1 MKQQQKN
8 AALKRS
14 VWGLPALIF
23 WGTLLAFASNLWAVG
38 TEVGT
43 LIQNQAT
50 ATYKD
55 ANNNAHT
62 AQSNLGN
69 IEVAQI
75 YNASLAVDHQDKSG
89 AAGQTV
95 YFPHTLNNTGNGQDT
110 YTITIDQAAGDTG
123 DYALLEVYLDE
134 NNNGIPDPGEKL
146 VASAGNPGTITLD
159 PDQQVSLVVGGT
171 IPGGAVAGN
180 TFDSTLTAAT
190 DNGAVD
196 DLTAGNGVDGQEGT
210 NQDKV
215 TVTDGP
221 ILNATKSS
229 TYNHQNT
236 FNNMSDDTITYV
248 ITVTNTGQG
257 TAYNVE
263 YQDILDLTKFSVTDV
278 AHITGVSS
286 NGNFIDTP
294 SDPDE
299 GAQNTDTVEGFSPVA
314 TNDAN
319 GDGTA
324 GDFGVRG
331 HDDVLPPN
339 TTISF
344 QYTAP
349 LFDTL
354 AAGVHIEN
362 DVTILSDN
370 NNDGD
375 TADPGET
382 LISNKTIDT
391 IPQIYGVTAKDTG
404 SNGANGV
411 NDGGDDDNTQNDKQF
426 IDTAAAGDTALFSN
440 VITNTGNGTD
450 VFEITVP
457 NAGEAGNSFPVGSVF
472 TFWNV
477 TGATALI
484 DTNTNGT
491 EDTGPVASGASAN
504 IMVKV
509 KLPAGVFG
517 AGPFQATVTATSA
530 GNSAISDTKVEE
542 LAAITRPAVDL
553 SNSSG
558 KTICDSDGDPNA
570 NKHAYDPVT
579 SPGPV
584 DTKSGN
590 IGANIPFYLCVQ
602 NDAGVSDSFQLSAG
616 SSYDAATGALG
627 ALPAGWTVIFH
638 DKDDNVIST
647 TPALPPGGTYLLHAH
662 LVVPADPT
670 QALADFTSDYDV
682 DSADE
687 TLDGNSDGDGDYPIF
702 IRVKSNNTSA
712 FDIKL
717 DALDVNDKE
726 DVTLI
731 TNQTGQIEP
740 GGSITYNHTLRNEG
754 NTEELLT
761 LSATN
766 SLSGSGWG
774 NSILVD
780 TTGDGKPDKPFGA
793 LVAGNPVYYY
803 QTDGS
808 YVSQPYGA
816 DPNYPAGDYIVL
828 GPGEKL
834 NFTAQVFAPSSSPDG
849 TTDTLTVTAAYNAG
863 AATVNNTD
871 LTTVQRGQLRL
882 VKTVAIDAG
891 CDGVADE
898 AFLETASSKA
908 QPGQCVVWQLVITN
922 EGTAP
927 ASEVEINDSIPAYSS
942 YEASSIV
949 SGVGDATT
957 AAAPAVTLNA
967 NTDADD
973 NETHSAGYFA
983 KKVGNTLTFYVGSG
997 AAQSKGGVLAPG
1009 DTASMRFRTRVQ

>member
-1 MKQQQKN
+1 MKQRQKFT
-8 AALKRS
+8 LKRT
-14 VWGLPALIF
+14 VWAFPALIF
-23 WGTLLAFASNLWAVG
+23 LGSLLAFAPNIWAVG

-55 ANNNAHT
+55 ANNNSHT

-69 IEVAQI
+69 IEVEQI
-75 YNASLAVDHQDKSG
+75 YNASLDEDRQNKTG

-110 YTITIDQAAGDTG
+110 YTITVDQVAGDTG
-123 DYALLEVYLDE
+123 DFALLEVYLDE
-134 NNNGIPDPGEKL
+134 NNNGIPDPGETL
-146 VASAGNPGTITLD
+146 VASAGSPGTITLD

-180 TFDSTLTAAT
+180 TFDSTLTAT
-190 DNGAVD
+190 TPNGAVD
-196 DLTAGNGVDGQEGT
+196 DLTAGNGVDGLEGT
-210 NQDKV
+210 NQNKV

-221 ILNATKSS
+221 ILNVTKSS

-236 FNNMSDDTITYV
+236 FNDISDDTITYV

-257 TAYNVE
+257 TAYNVD
-263 YQDILDLTKFSVTDV
+263 YQDVLDLTKFSVTDV

-286 NGNFIDTP
+286 NGNFMDTP

-299 GAQNTDTVEGFSPVA
+299 GSQNSNTVEGFSPLA

-362 DVTILSDN
+362 EVTILSDN
-370 NNDGD
+370 DDDGN
-375 TADPGET
+375 TTDPGET
-382 LISNKTIDT
+382 LLSNKTIDT
-391 IPQIYGVTAKDTG
+391 IPQTYGVTATDTG
-404 SNGANGV
+404 ANGANGV
-411 NDGGDDDNTQNDKQF
+411 NDGGDDDNTSNDKQF
-426 IDTAAAGDTALFSN
+426 VDTAAAGDTVLFSN
-440 VITNTGNGTD
+440 VITNTGNGD
-450 VFEITVP
+450 DIFEIKVP
-457 NAGEAGNSFPVGSVF
+457 NAGEAGNTFPVGTVF
-472 TFWNV
+472 TFWNA
-477 TGATALI
+477 TGDTALI
-484 DTNTNGT
+484 DTNTNGAV
-491 EDTGPVASGASAN
+491 DTGPLAAGASVN
-504 IMVKV
+504 IMVKA

-517 AGPFQATVTATSA
+517 AGPYEGTLTATSA
-530 GNSAISDTKVEE
+530 GNSTIDDTAVEA
-542 LAAITRPAVDL
+542 LAAITQPAVDL

-558 KTICDSDGDPNA
+558 KTVCESDGDPNA
-570 NKHAYDPVT
+570 NKHPYDPVT

-584 DTKSGN
+584 DTLSGN

-602 NDAGVSDSFQLSAG
+602 NDAGVSDSFQLSVG
-616 SSYDAATGALG
+616 SSYDGATLG
-627 ALPAGWTVIFH
+627 SLPAGWTVIFH
-638 DKDDNVIST
+638 DKDDNVITT
-647 TPALPPGGTYLLHAH
+647 TPALPPGGTYIFHVH
-662 LVVPADPT
+662 IVVPADPT
-670 QALADFTSDYDV
+670 QALADFTSDYDG
-682 DSADE
+682 DGADE

-702 IRVKSNNTSA
+702 IQVKSNNTSA

-754 NTEELLT
+754 NTEELL
-761 LSATN
+761 SISGAN
-766 SLSGSGWG
+766 SLAGSGWG

-780 TTGDGKPDKPFGA
+780 TTGDGKPDKPFSA
-793 LVAGNPVYYY
+793 LVAGDPVFYYRGDNTY
-803 QTDGS
+803 A
-808 YVSQPYGA
+808 SQPYGA

-849 TTDTLTVTAAYNAG
+849 TTDTLTVTATYNGG
-863 AATVNNTD
+863 ASTVNNTD

-927 ASEVEINDSIPAYSS
+927 ASEVEINDSIPAYSA
-942 YEASSIV
+942 YVINSIV

-973 NETHSAGYFA
+973 NETHANGYFA
-983 KKVGNTLTFYVGSG
+983 KKVGNTITFYVGAG
-997 AAQSKGGVLAPG
+997 ALQSKGGVLTPG
-1009 DTASMRFRTRVQ
+1009 SAASMRFRTRVE

>member
-1 MKQQQKN
+1 MKQRQKN
-8 AALKRS
+8 VALQRNAW
-14 VWGLPALIF
+14 VLPALIF
-23 WGTLLAFASNLWAVG
+23 LASLLAFASNLWAVG

-75 YNASLAVDHQDKSG
+75 YNASLADDRQNKSG

-95 YFPHTLNNTGNGQDT
+95 YFPHILNNTGNGQDT

-123 DYALLEVYLDE
+123 DFALLEVYLDA
-134 NNNGIPDPGEKL
+134 NNNGIPDPGETL
-146 VASAGNPGTITLD
+146 VASAGKPGTITLD
-159 PDQQVSLVVGGT
+159 PNQQVSLVVGGT

-180 TFDSTLTAAT
+180 TFESKLTAT
-190 DNGAVD
+190 TPNGVVD
-196 DLTAGNGVDGQEGT
+196 DLTSANGVDGQEGT

-215 TVTDGP
+215 TVTNGP

-236 FNNMSDDTITYV
+236 FNNISDDTITYL

-263 YQDILDLTKFSVTDV
+263 YQDVLDLTKVSVTD
-278 AHITGVSS
+278 ATHITGVSS

-294 SDPDE
+294 ADPDE
-299 GAQNTDTVEGFSPVA
+299 GSRNTNTVEGFSPIA

-331 HDDVLPPN
+331 HDDVLAPN

-344 QYTAP
+344 QYTVP
-349 LFDTL
+349 LIDTL

-370 NNDGD
+370 NDDGN
-375 TADPGET
+375 TTDPGEI

-391 IPQIYGVTAKDTG
+391 IPQTYGVTAKDTG
-404 SNGANGV
+404 ANGANGV
-411 NDGGDDDNTQNDKQF
+411 NDGGDDDNTQNDTQF
-426 IDTAAAGDTALFSN
+426 VDTAAAGDTVLFSN
-440 VITNTGNGTD
+440 VITNTGNGVD
-450 VFEITVP
+450 VFEIRAP
-457 NAGEAGNSFPVGSVF
+457 NAGEAGNSFPVGTVF
-472 TFWNV
+472 TFWTT

-491 EDTGPVASGASAN
+491 EDTGPVVMGASVN
-504 IMVKV
+504 IMVKA

-530 GNSAISDTKVEE
+530 GNSTISDTKVEE
-542 LAAITRPAVDL
+542 LASITQPAVDL

-558 KTICDSDGDPNA
+558 KTACEADGDPNA
-570 NKHAYDPVT
+570 NKHPYDPA
-579 SPGPV
+579 SNPDPV
-584 DTKSGN
+584 NTKTGN
-590 IGANIPFYLCVQ
+590 LGSNIPFYLCVQ
-602 NDAGVSDSFQLSAG
+602 NDSGVSDSFQLSAG
-616 SSYDAATGALG
+616 SSYDGSTLG
-627 ALPAGWTVIFH
+627 SLPPGWTAIFH

-647 TPALPPGGTYLLHAH
+647 TPALPPGGTYLLHGH
-662 LVVPADPT
+662 IVVPSDPT

-717 DALDVNDKE
+717 DAVDVNDKE
-726 DVTLI
+726 DITLI

-740 GGSITYNHTLRNEG
+740 GGSITYSHTLRNEG

-761 LSATN
+761 LSGTN

-780 TTGDGKPDKPFGA
+780 TTGDGVPDKPFGA
-793 LVAGNPVYYY
+793 LIAGNTVFYYKADN
-803 QTDGS
+803 T

-834 NFTAQVFAPSSSPDG
+834 NFTDQVFAPSSSPDG
-849 TTDTLTVTAAYNAG
+849 TTDTLTVTATYNAG
-863 AATVNNTD
+863 AGTVNNTD

-891 CDGVADE
+891 CDGAADE
-898 AFLETASSKA
+898 AFLETASTKA

-927 ASEVEINDSIPAYSS
+927 ASEVEISDSIPAYSV
-942 YEASSIV
+942 YVADSIV
-949 SGVGDATT
+949 SGSGNATT
-957 AAAPAVTLNA
+957 APTPTVTLNP

-973 NETHSAGYFA
+973 NETHANGYFA
-983 KKVGNTLTFYVGSG
+983 KKIGNTITFYVGAS
-997 AAQSKGGVLAPG
+997 AVQSTGGILTPG
-1009 DTASMRFRTRVQ
+1009 DTASMRFRTQVE